1 MKVFFFATI
10 AVCAFALAVASPL
23 FNGEEI
29 DACTT
34 CKSMMPSFLGE
45 LQELYLYFKTLTMAQ
60 QKLLLHSYFRSSCSA
75 RVRTAAHLKGIPLEY
90 SYVHILSNEQSAPEY
105 TVRNP
110 SASVPTLSLTTHTGE
125 EVVIRQSI
133 PILEFLEEYFPDTP
147 RLLPPPSESIK
158 RAKVR
163 ELVNI
168 IANDVQPV
176 TNLRILKK
184 VKKLGGEQAPAEWA
198 KHFMRLGLEAY
209 DKVAAGAGYA
219 GKYSVGDEVT
229 MADVV
234 LAPAVEAAL
243 RYGVEL
249 ENVPTVKRIYE
260 GVKGLEAFRKGDWR
274 HQSDTPEEFR
284 VDE

>member
-1 MKVFFFATI
+1 MISSRA
-10 AVCAFALAVASPL
+10 
-23 FNGEEI
+23 
-29 DACTT
+29 
-34 CKSMMPSFLGE
+34 
-45 LQELYLYFKTLTMAQ
+45 

-90 SYVHILSNEQSAPEY
+90 SYIHLLSNEQSAAEY
-105 TVRNP
+105 TTRNP
-110 SASVPTLSLTTHTGE
+110 SASVPILSLTTQTGE
-125 EVVIRQSI
+125 QVVIRQSI

-147 RLLPPPSESIK
+147 HLLPPSSEPIK

-176 TNLRILKK
+176 TNLRILKR
-184 VKKLGGEQAPAEWA
+184 VKKLGGADAPAEWA
-198 KHFMRLGLEAY
+198 KHFMGVGLAAY
-209 DKVAAGAGYA
+209 DKVVEGYA

-229 MADVV
+229 LADVV

-243 RYGVEL
+243 RYGIEL
-249 ENVPTVKRIYE
+249 EDVPTVKRIYE
-260 GVKGLEAFRKGDWR
+260 GVRGLDAFKRGDWR
-274 HQSDTPEEFR
+274 HQGDTPEEFR